1 MITIELKGGS
11 AVDSFYWG
19 SLALVGAVTL
29 QLTDRRHWL
38 TGHLFLFAIGAFM
51 LAAYHRF
58 SAQASPLW
66 QLIIVGLKILAYVL
80 LPIIIFVV
88 AVSFV
93 RYSYRLIRKE
103 GWHFHYSL
111 LAIVGTLLILMLGLS
126 VVNYEQWQNK
136 PLWQLLGLALLLTGF
151 FAFSFLAYLIACLT
165 TRLGRPRKIDHI
177 IVLGAGLMPDGRPT
191 RTLSY
196 RLKTAAKFYHAQRT
210 KYHEPVTIV
219 VSGGQGSDE
228 VVAESTAMRRYLVA
242 IGVPRDAIQEENQ
255 STSTQENL
263 RYSHALMVR
272 KNPFYR
278 AVMVTSDY
286 HVLRAN
292 ILARQLSLNLTG
304 IGARTPWYYLPFAMF
319 REYLA
324 LILMYRWTNL
334 VAVLGIAV
342 WYVAVLVRLV

>member
-1 MITIELKGGS
+1 MN
-11 AVDSFYWG
+11 AFYWG

-29 QLTDRRHWL
+29 QWTDRRHWL
-38 TGHLFLFAIGAFM
+38 TGHLFLFAAGA
-51 LAAYHRF
+51 LLLSAYHRF

-66 QLIIVGLKILAYVL
+66 QFIIVGMKVLAYGL
-80 LPIIIFVV
+80 LPIIILVV

-111 LAIVGTLLILMLGLS
+111 LAIVGVLMILMLGLS
-126 VVNYEQWQNK
+126 VVNFEGWHSRR
-136 PLWQLLGLALLLTGF
+136 LWQLLGLALLLTAF
-151 FAFSFLAYLIACLT
+151 FAFSFLAYLVACLT
-165 TRLGRPRKIDHI
+165 TRLGLPRKIDHV

-196 RLKTAAKFYHAQRT
+196 RLKTAAKVYRDQRR
-210 KYHEPVTIV
+210 KYHQPVTIV

-242 IGVPRDAIQEENQ
+242 MGIPRDVIQEENR
-255 STSTQENL
+255 STSTRENL
-263 RYSHALMVR
+263 RFSHELIVKKA
-272 KNPFYR
+272 PFYH

-334 VAVLGIAV
+334 FAVLGLGL
-342 WYVAVLVRLV
+342 WYVLELVKLV